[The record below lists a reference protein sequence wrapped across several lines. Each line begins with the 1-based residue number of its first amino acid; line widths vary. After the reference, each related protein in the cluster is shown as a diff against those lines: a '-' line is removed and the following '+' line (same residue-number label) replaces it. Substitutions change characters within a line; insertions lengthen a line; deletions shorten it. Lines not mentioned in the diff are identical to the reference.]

1 MIVITGSLFQLF
13 GPLSSIQGNSVY
25 YSGVLFFA
33 ISRVALLGVVFNK
46 PIGKAPK
53 PQRHP
58 NIELPHVTIQ
68 MPVYKEGL
76 KG

>member
-1 MIVITGSLFQLF
+1 V
-13 GPLSSIQGNSVY
+13 PL
-25 YSGVLFFA
+25 LA
-33 ISRVALLGVVFNK
+33 ISRVALLEVVFNK